1 MSTRPPQREK
11 YDLTSGS
18 LGWNL
23 FRLAAP
29 TAAGMVL
36 QALYNLVDAFWLGK
50 VTARATVA
58 VAAVGV
64 SGPLINIVVMLGHGL
79 GTGGTV
85 LVAQHTGAGRDRDA
99 DRAAAQTM
107 LFICALFGGLAVP
120 VIALAPSLLGLLQAP
135 PEVVPTAVAYLRI
148 YILAAPLIGF
158 VAAYQSVLR
167 ALGDT
172 MTVVL
177 ISAMANLLNAILDP
191 ILIFGLLGLPAMGV
205 SGAAL
210 ASVIAQAL
218 AAAACLWCLKRGR
231 AGLRVHRPDFRP
243 HWPTINHAFSIGLP
257 AAVAS
262 AGNSVG
268 YAIFMG
274 MINKL
279 GLTVVAAFTI
289 SFRVLHLFNAPMAA
303 LSSATAPIVGQ
314 ALGAGRP
321 SRARQAVTVSA
332 ALYGGAMLL
341 PVIVLMWQGRMVARS
356 FIPDPD
362 TVAEA
367 GRFFR
372 VVPWSTYFFGV
383 SMMFLSAFYGS
394 GHTRPAMV
402 VSLIRVAGVRLPAAY
417 LLAFTLGLGSMGAYV
432 GMVAG
437 NVVSALLA
445 LWLFRRGGWESAVV
459 PTAPDR
465 EGA

>member
-1 MSTRPPQREK
+1 MSTGPPQSEK

-50 VTARATVA
+50 VTAGAEVA

-64 SGPLINIVVMLGHGL
+64 SGPLINIVVMLGYGL
-79 GTGGTV
+79 GMGGTV
-85 LVAQHTGAGRDRDA
+85 LVAQHTGAGRDHEA

-107 LFICALFGGLAVP
+107 LLICALFSGLAVP
-120 VIALAPSLLGLLQAP
+120 MILLAPSLLGLLQAP
-135 PEVVPTAVAYLRI
+135 PEALPMAVAYLRI
-148 YILAAPLIGF
+148 YMLAAPLMGF
-158 VAAYQSVLR
+158 LAAYQSVLR

-172 MTVVL
+172 LTVVL
-177 ISAMANLLNAILDP
+177 IGAMANVVNAVLDP
-191 ILIFGLLGLPAMGV
+191 LFIFGLLGLPAMGV
-205 SGAAL
+205 PGAAL
-210 ASVIAQAL
+210 ASAIAQTL

-243 HWPTINHAFSIGLP
+243 HWPTISHAFSIGLP

-268 YAIFMG
+268 YALFMS

-289 SFRVLHLFNAPMAA
+289 SFRVLHFFNAPMAA
-303 LSSATAPIVGQ
+303 LSSAASPIVGQ
-314 ALGAGRP
+314 ALGAGRLAIAR
-321 SRARQAVTVSA
+321 RAVGVSA
-332 ALYGGAMLL
+332 ALYGGVMLL
-341 PVIVLMWQGRMVARS
+341 PVVLLMWQGRLVARL

-362 TVAEA
+362 TVAEM

-383 SMMFLSAFYGS
+383 SSMFLSAFYGS

-417 LLAFTLGLGSMGAYV
+417 LLAFTLGFGSMGAYV

-437 NVVSALLA
+437 NVVSASLA
-445 LWLFRRGGWESAVV
+445 LWLFRRVRWESAVV
-459 PTAPDR
+459 LTAPDR
-465 EGA
+465 QEA